1 MDTQM
6 IVLDLEWNRGYD
18 NKPLEEILQIGA
30 VRLDRLGGRILDT
43 FDIRIKPC
51 VHKRFNRAAKALPEA
66 ESYQRA
72 TVRFPEALRRFLDWC
87 GEETEFAGWGSDDF
101 LTLRQNCAYWKVPV
115 PKLPRVYDLQAA
127 FSLLLGTRQQIALH
141 WAVDYCRIPDSFTFH
156 NALYDAVYTA
166 LVGAYIPAWHMELLK
181 LPAKMLQFAQYT
193 YPTQPVV
200 TIGPYPSREA
210 LLSSPASRRPAC
222 PVCGQRTMVQNWSF
236 ATQEQYFAPFRCA
249 GHGRFLCRLTPRQD
263 PEGAWWGEV
272 TVPDISPEMLESYA
286 AATAGSTFHC
296 KARRSKRRRGKARR
310 RPYRGRR

>member
-127 FSLLLGTRQQIALH
+127 FSLLLGPGSRSPSTGRWTTAASPTASPSITPSMTRS
-141 WAVDYCRIPDSFTFH
+141 IP
-156 NALYDAVYTA
+156 
-166 LVGAYIPAWHMELLK
+166 P
-181 LPAKMLQFAQYT
+181 
-193 YPTQPVV
+193 
-200 TIGPYPSREA
+200 
-210 LLSSPASRRPAC
+210 
-222 PVCGQRTMVQNWSF
+222 
-236 ATQEQYFAPFRCA
+236 
-249 GHGRFLCRLTPRQD
+249 
-263 PEGAWWGEV
+263 WWG
-272 TVPDISPEMLESYA
+272 PISPPGTWS
-286 AATAGSTFHC
+286 C
-296 KARRSKRRRGKARR
+296 
-310 RPYRGRR
+310 